1 MAISSDIRWMKEWG
15 IWVCLGKE
23 VGTVKCVQG
32 KGGLESGGKRGGF
45 LRSIPGGLAVVWRG
59 RAPHPPTTVAQ
70 KGSVLG
76 WVLCPP
82 KRYVGFLTPRSSEC
96 DLIWK

>member
-32 KGGLESGGKRGGF
+32 KGGLQSSD
-45 LRSIPGGLAVVWRG
+45 LRREASSYWPPIPSLELLALEVW
-59 RAPHPPTTVAQ
+59 PHQKHLNMPAMLCNTMFCCVEYTT
-70 KGSVLG
+70 
-76 WVLCPP
+76 
-82 KRYVGFLTPRSSEC
+82 
-96 DLIWK
+96 